1 MQRDT
6 LEVESDSE
14 DGMDSQ
20 NEQEI
25 PKTDSGSFPAGG
37 KYPNFV

>member
-1 MQRDT
+1 MQRDI

-14 DGMDSQ
+14 DGMESQ

-25 PKTDSGSFPAGG
+25 LEESRSFPPDGT
-37 KYPNFV
+37 YLILV